1 MSHDSPS
8 STPRDGSI
16 LLKGKRPELIEL
28 IAATLHSV
36 KAYDLP
42 AECERL
48 GLATGTGSEAH
59 SSKRVYVRSRLQG
72 LNNDQLLQ
80 LGRQVEQDYVSFS
93 LSEFLR
99 LLDDSNDG
107 QTVTELTRRSI
118 FKALTDVDLFGELP
132 LVEQLS
138 KLWPLSEMRGAG
150 FEANLEESVIR
161 HCSNNEDWTNAELLE
176 VVGALSCSRQ
186 MFFKL
191 LEAVVSPNARRG
203 KEQSQLVDTLNT
215 FLKADGYHLRPSGSV
230 SGHSAFSVARISGGV
245 SGAPKNLI
253 FASTGPKPEI
263 VIQDAINNDIRI
275 VRNEEHCLVYDR
287 PIHSGVL
294 TKEQMVVWW
303 KDRQGIQDDAEAR
316 RSLSQRLMASLASDG
331 ERNVFGVYYRAFKD
345 LREKLP
351 ALIPQVYLHYDP
363 YTLAQLGGV
372 GRLSRQ
378 RMDFLLLFSD
388 AGRVVI
394 EVDGSQHF
402 AEDGKPSLARYAE
415 MVAADR
421 DLRLAG
427 YEVYRFGAN
436 ELTGHGSAER
446 IETFFRRL
454 LRKHAVVP
462 GAGLAQ

>member
-8 STPRDGSI
+8 STPRDGKL

-28 IAATLHSV
+28 IADTLHSV

-48 GLATGTGSEAH
+48 GLAAGTGSEAH

-80 LGRQVEQDYVSFS
+80 LARQVEQDHVSFS

-99 LLDDSNDG
+99 LLEESSDG

-118 FKALTDVDLFGELP
+118 LKALNGVDLFGELP

-176 VVGALSCSRQ
+176 VVGALNCSRQ
-186 MFFKL
+186 LFFKL
-191 LEAVVSPNARRG
+191 LEAVISPNARRG
-203 KEQSQLVDTLNT
+203 KEQAQLVDSLNS
-215 FLKADGYHLRPSGSV
+215 FLKADGYHLRPSGSI
-230 SGHSAFSVARISGGV
+230 SGHSAFSVTRVSGGV

-287 PIHSGVL
+287 LIHSSGL
-294 TKEQMVVWW
+294 TKEQMVAWW
-303 KDRQGIQDDAEAR
+303 KDHQAIQDDAEAR

-331 ERNVFGVYYRAFKD
+331 ERNIFGVYYRAFKD
-345 LREKLP
+345 LGEKLP

-402 AEDGKPSLARYAE
+402 AEDGKPSLARYAD

-436 ELTGHGSAER
+436 ELTGHGSTER
-446 IETFFRRL
+446 IEGFFRRL
-454 LRKHAVVP
+454 LRKHAVLP